1 MTMRVA
7 YLVSRYPAVSHTFIQ
22 REIAALREQQVEV
35 TTVSIRAASEADAL
49 SDAGRQER
57 AATIALLPP
66 SFATLAGAAIAAA
79 SHPRAWVSMTR
90 YAIGRGRGNPRATLW
105 QVFYV
110 VEALL
115 LWREL
120 SRRGLRHVHVH
131 FANVGADVARL
142 TCRFGN
148 AVGGERWTWS
158 FTMHGPTEFAD
169 VGRFDLAEKVVEA
182 DGVMCISDF
191 CRSQL
196 MALVTEDH
204 WSKLAIVH
212 AGIDPSV
219 FPAVERPAPR
229 QGTLQVLCV
238 GRLVPEK
245 GQAVLLV
252 ALRRLTDDGV
262 EATVTFVGDGPRRV
276 ALEKLAAE
284 LGIADRALFTGSV
297 SQDDI
302 RTYYERA
309 DVFCLPSFAEG
320 VPVVLMEAMAT
331 QLPVVTTRI
340 AGIPELVEDGDSGV
354 LVPPGRADLLAGAL
368 ATMAAEPER
377 HRAMGEAGRQAVVA
391 RYNIAAAA
399 TELVAVLE
407 RTSGQ
412 RG

>member
-1 MTMRVA
+1 MRMHVA

-22 REIAALREQQVEV
+22 REIAALRERGVDV
-35 TTVSIRAASEADAL
+35 TTVSIRAASAADAL
-49 SDAGRQER
+49 SDADRRER

-79 SHPRAWVSMTR
+79 SHPRAWAAVTR
-90 YAIGRGRGNPRATLW
+90 YALGRGRGHPRATLW
-105 QVFYV
+105 QLFYA

-120 SRRGLRHVHVH
+120 RRRGLRHVHVH

-148 AVGGERWTWS
+148 AVGGGPWTWS

-169 VGRFDLAEKVVEA
+169 IGRFDLAEKVVDA
-182 DGVMCISDF
+182 DAVMCISDF

-212 AGIDPSV
+212 AGIDPSA
-219 FPAVERPAPR
+219 FPRVERPAPR
-229 QGTLQVLCV
+229 PDTLHVLCV

-245 GQAVLLV
+245 GQAVLLE
-252 ALRRLTDDGV
+252 ALRRLTDDGL
-262 EATVTFVGDGPRRV
+262 EIAVTLVGDGPRRV

-284 LGIADRALFTGSV
+284 LGVADRTRFTGAV

-302 RTYYERA
+302 RAYYERA

-331 QLPVVTTRI
+331 GLPVVTTRI
-340 AGIPELVEDGDSGV
+340 AGIPELVQDDVSGV

-368 ATMAAEPER
+368 AALAAAPER
-377 HRAMGEAGRQAVVA
+377 HRSMGEAGRQAVVD
-391 RYNIAAAA
+391 RYDIASAAA
-399 TELVAVLE
+399 EVVAVLE
-407 RTSGQ
+407 RTTQ
-412 RG
+412 AT